1 MIEVLFF
8 FFLSREDPQQK
19 AMTTPSS
26 VLAWRIPWTEEPG
39 RLQSMGLQRV
49 GHNLEIKQQPS
60 RIYMTLK
67 YQQDL
72 VSERLLIKVKFLCH
86 ELNCCLVTP
95 LCLTFLQPHGWR
107 PARLLCPWDFPAK
120 NSGVSCHFLFQGIFL
135 TLLSKIRR
143 TLIKEMLL
151 TCSLRFIKNHKS

>member
-1 MIEVLFF
+1 MIEVFF
-8 FFLSREDPQQK
+8 FFPPREDPLRK

-26 VLAWRIPWTEEPG
+26 VLAWSIPWTEEPG

-49 GHNLEIKQQPS
+49 GHNLETKQQPS

-72 VSERLLIKVKFLCH
+72 VSERLLMKGKFLCR

-95 LCLTFLQPHGWR
+95 LCLTLLQPHGWR
-107 PARLLCPWDFPAK
+107 PARLLCPWDFPTN

-135 TLLSKIRR
+135 TLL
-143 TLIKEMLL
+143 
-151 TCSLRFIKNHKS
+151 KNKKDSY